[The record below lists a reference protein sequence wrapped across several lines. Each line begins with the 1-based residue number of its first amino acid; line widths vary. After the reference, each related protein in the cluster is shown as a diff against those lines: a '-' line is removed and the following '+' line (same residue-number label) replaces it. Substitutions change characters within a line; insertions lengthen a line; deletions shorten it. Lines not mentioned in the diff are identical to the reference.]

1 MNYELLDHPSTTTS
15 IERHQMPLLNIHVV
29 KGRSIEA
36 LTELQQAIHEAMVEA
51 FEVPVRDRYQ
61 ILSEHEDSHFV
72 MQDTGLGFERTA
84 SHVLIHVTTRPRSH
98 AMKER
103 FYALLAQYLG
113 ERCSVSS
120 TDLMVSCIENNDA
133 DWTFGFGKA
142 QFLTGEL

>member
-1 MNYELLDHPSTTTS
+1 
-15 IERHQMPLLNIHVV
+15 MPLLNIHVV

-36 LTELQQAIHEAMVEA
+36 LAELQEAIHDAMVEA

-61 ILSEHEDSHFV
+61 ILSEHEDNHFV

-84 SHVLIHVTTRPRSH
+84 NRVLIHVTTRPRSRE
-98 AMKER
+98 MKER
-103 FYALLAQYLG
+103 FYALLAKHLG
-113 ERCSVSS
+113 ERCDVSS
-120 TDLMVSCIENNDA
+120 KDLMVSCAENNDA